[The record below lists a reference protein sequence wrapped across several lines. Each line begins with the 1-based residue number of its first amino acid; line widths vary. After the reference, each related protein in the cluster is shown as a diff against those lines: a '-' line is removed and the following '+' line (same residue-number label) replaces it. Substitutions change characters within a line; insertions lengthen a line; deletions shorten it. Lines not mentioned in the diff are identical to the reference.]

1 MTYKN
6 MKINDLRKQYNM
18 SQEDLC
24 RRLGISRPTLIKIEK
39 DERPLTLSEREKL
52 VEIFDLVKDT
62 KNTDPDIRINVPQK
76 NLDKF
81 KQVLLYILQK
91 VGGKPNVGL
100 TVLYKLL
107 YFMDFDYYE
116 KYENQL
122 IGLTYIRN
130 HHGPTPKEFVK
141 VVEQMKK
148 DGEVEEIKSKYFTF
162 DQRKF
167 IPVVQSDLTK
177 LNGRE
182 MALIDDVLHR
192 LSDKSAKEL
201 SDYSHGDVPWK
212 SHEEGEIIDYESVF
226 YRDDKYSVREYDD
239 KL

>member
-1 MTYKN
+1 